1 MAKISLEGYVL
12 NPVTYAFH
20 RQNAVDEL
28 RVQKTWN
35 NSCKQERMDSAN
47 SRISQELEL
56 IEMIYKICVKSY

>member
-28 RVQKTWN
+28 RVQKT
-35 NSCKQERMDSAN
+35 
-47 SRISQELEL
+47 
-56 IEMIYKICVKSY
+56 